1 MAGIYDSAERLIGGT
16 PLLNLSRLA
25 ERKGVGAR
33 ILAKLECFNL
43 TGSSKDRIA
52 ASMIDAAEADGRI
65 RPGSVII
72 EPTSGNT
79 GIGLAAVGTLRGYR
93 VVLVMPE
100 TMSAERIALM
110 RAYGAEVELTS
121 GSLGMRG
128 AIERAGEL
136 ARETPGSFIPSQFD
150 NPANADAHFRTT
162 GPEIMEDSGGSV
174 DVLVAGVGTGGTVTG
189 AGRYLK
195 SVKPSVRV
203 VAVEPASSPVL
214 SGGRPGPHG
223 IQGIGAGF
231 VPAVL
236 DMNVVDEVIAVADED
251 AFEAARL
258 LCRTEG
264 VLVGI
269 SAGAALFAAVSVAS
283 RPENKGRSVVVVLP
297 DSGSRYLS
305 GSLFR

>member
-236 DMNVVDEVIAVADED
+236 DMDVVDEVVAVADED

-283 RPENKGRSVVVVLP
+283 RPEYRGGSVVVVLP

-305 GSLFR
+305 GPLFR